1 VPLKTFPPGDGLGL
15 GEGLGFGDGLGD
27 GLGKGVAVGLG
38 DGEGVGVGVAVGVA
52 VGVGVGV
59 APEEFRMSRT
69 RVTVCCMA
77 VLDLKSVMNSH
88 QKTPPMLPA

>member
-38 DGEGVGVGVAVGVA
+38 DGEGVGVGVAVGV
-52 VGVGVGV
+52 GVGVP
-59 APEEFRMSRT
+59 PEEFRMSRT